1 MSFFLIKLVL
11 LLLFELIYLF
21 DVQEIYGRLPIPS
34 PSVTHDGWLKGAIE
48 KPKTKEVTTET
59 PLKKGLSSGRRQSE
73 ENQMK
78 FMKPADMK
86 AFIMQSRSSCEYS
99 SIIL

>member
-11 LLLFELIYLF
+11 QLLFELIHF
-21 DVQEIYGRLPIPS
+21 VEMQEIYGRLPIPS
-34 PSVTHDGWLKGAIE
+34 PAVTHDGWLKGAIE
-48 KPKTKEVTTET
+48 KPKTKEITTET

-73 ENQMK
+73 GNQMK

-86 AFIMQSRSSCEYS
+86 SFIMESRSSCMFS
-99 SIIL
+99 PLL